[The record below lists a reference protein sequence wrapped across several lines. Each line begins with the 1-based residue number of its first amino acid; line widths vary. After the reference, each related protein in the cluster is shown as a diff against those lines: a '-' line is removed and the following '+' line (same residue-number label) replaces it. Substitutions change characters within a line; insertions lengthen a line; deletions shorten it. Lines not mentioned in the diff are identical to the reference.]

1 MISAVAGPPDF
12 DEILANCTA
21 ELGQTVKLA
30 CKATGEPK
38 PTITWYK
45 GMYSTLATI
54 YWVVRGAVVSYACML
69 HVLALWTQMDV

>member
-1 MISAVAGPPDF
+1 MHFHDKSLFTGPPDF

-30 CKATGEPK
+30 CKATGVPK

-45 GMYSTLATI
+45 GTPAAPCFFHLLHK
-54 YWVVRGAVVSYACML
+54 GAVYIVYTNL
-69 HVLALWTQMDV
+69 E